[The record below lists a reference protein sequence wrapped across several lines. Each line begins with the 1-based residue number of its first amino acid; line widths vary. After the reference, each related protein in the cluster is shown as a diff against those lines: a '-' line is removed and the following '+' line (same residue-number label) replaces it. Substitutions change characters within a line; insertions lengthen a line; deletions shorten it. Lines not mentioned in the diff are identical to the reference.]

1 MSGTLRLGLFIS
13 LLWHGLCPL
22 IFDTSFKKAYFAK
35 QEPVV
40 FLGSILSDAHTN
52 LSLQGTPK
60 VRSGGKEVFRK
71 YYRAGLNLPYYEVPP
86 IAEFFLNDKP
96 HIQSPSYLPRL
107 ESALNPVDTDEFF
120 KERRGYQK
128 ALFFHPRI
136 PYHFLLYF
144 KDRASVHIELEY
156 FLSAKGDALE
166 VRRRVS
172 SGNLDADLLVWRHI
186 NHWLFLRREQLP
198 RNLWQAV
205 KIDLTQGAQE

>member
-40 FLGSILSDAHTN
+40 FLGSILSRYSPEPKAAVSSPQGRRLSSHRLPALDSIMENN
-52 LSLQGTPK
+52 LLAVLG
-60 VRSGGKEVFRK
+60 
-71 YYRAGLNLPYYEVPP
+71 
-86 IAEFFLNDKP
+86 DKP
-96 HIQSPSYLPRL
+96 RIQPPSYLPRL

-144 KDRASVHIELEY
+144 KDRASVHIELEF

-198 RNLWQAV
+198 RNLWQTV
-205 KIDLTQGAQE
+205 KIDLAHSAQEQ